1 MLKTLT
7 YYGHSCFRIEAEN
20 GWTAVL
26 DPYRKQS
33 VPGLH
38 MPVLQ
43 ADAFFCSH
51 EHADHNGSE
60 NIERKNPTSA
70 SPYEV
75 KLVTTDHDDQGG
87 KLRGKNNVLILSGC
101 GEKVVHM
108 GDIGCIPSEE
118 ILAPMKS
125 ADILML
131 PGGGYYTIDAKQARE
146 LIEILEPK
154 LAVLMHFRS
163 GSRGYDVIASEAD
176 VCRDIPEAVPVK
188 QYCIGMDMYRG
199 VIIMDPHPDAL

>member
-7 YYGHSCFRIEAEN
+7 YYGHSCFRITAEN
-20 GWTAVL
+20 GWTAVF
-26 DPYRKQS
+26 DPYREQS

-38 MPVLQ
+38 LPALK
-43 ADAFFCSH
+43 ADAVFCSH

-60 NIERKNPTSA
+60 CVSRKTPVSA
-70 SPYEV
+70 NPYEV
-75 KLVTTDHDDQGG
+75 ELISTDHDDQGG
-87 KLRGKNNVLILSGC
+87 KLRGKNNVMILFGDD
-101 GEKVVHM
+101 EKIVHM

-118 ILAPMKS
+118 VLNALKY
-125 ADILML
+125 ADILMI
-131 PGGGYYTIDAKQARE
+131 PCGGYYTIDAKQARE
-146 LIEILEPK
+146 LIGMLEPK

-188 QYCIGMDMYRG
+188 ECSIGLDTYRG
-199 VIIMDPHPDAL
+199 VIIMEPHPDTL